1 MNFAGKD
8 VEIGLEMGQVNK
20 LDREPKT
27 GTDQYAG
34 QCVGNRGRPI
44 SRTESRKHGQT
55 NKPETGTDQQAGQCV
70 GIGTDH
76 NTGHLSKIVDNCPVL
91 RTISG

>member
-27 GTDQYAG
+27 GTDQ
-34 QCVGNRGRPI
+34 
-44 SRTESRKHGQT
+44 
-55 NKPETGTDQQAGQCV
+55 QAGQCV

-76 NTGHLSKIVDNCPVL
+76 NTGHLSEIVDNCPDL

>member
-20 LDREPKT
+20 LDREP
-27 GTDQYAG
+27 D
-34 QCVGNRGRPI
+34 R
-44 SRTESRKHGQT
+44 E
-55 NKPETGTDQQAGQCV
+55 PETGTDQQAGQCV

-76 NTGHLSKIVDNCPVL
+76 NTGHLSKIVDNCPDL

>member
-27 GTDQYAG
+27 GTDQ
-34 QCVGNRGRPI
+34 
-44 SRTESRKHGQT
+44 E
-55 NKPETGTDQQAGQCV
+55 AGQCV
-70 GIGTDH
+70 GIGADQK
-76 NTGHLSKIVDNCPVL
+76 TGHLSGILDICPDL

>member
-20 LDREPKT
+20 LDREPET
-27 GTDQYAG
+27 
-34 QCVGNRGRPI
+34 
-44 SRTESRKHGQT
+44 GQT
-55 NKPETGTDQQAGQCV
+55 NKPDREPETGTDQQAGQCA

-76 NTGHLSKIVDNCPVL
+76 NTGHLSKIVDNCPNL